1 MAGVLLHLGRVNLRG
16 CTRLPVRRLA
26 CGRRMSPRQLHARG
40 CGRRLADL
48 FRGRQVNSDT
58 FFDNSFILI
67 IGAEFDLSL
76 A

>member
-1 MAGVLLHLGRVNLRG
+1 MAGVLLRLAGVNLRG
-16 CTRLPVRRLA
+16 CARLSVRRLA
-26 CGRRMSPRQLHARG
+26 YGRMPPRQLHARG

-58 FFDNSFILI
+58 FFDNTFILI
-67 IGAEFDLSL
+67 IGAQFALSL